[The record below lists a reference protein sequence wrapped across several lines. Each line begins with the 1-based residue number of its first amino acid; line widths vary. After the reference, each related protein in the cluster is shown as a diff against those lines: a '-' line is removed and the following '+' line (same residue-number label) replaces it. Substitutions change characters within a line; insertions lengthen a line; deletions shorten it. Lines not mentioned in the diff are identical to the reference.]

1 MKRKRAIAVSIILL
15 MINLFHLTVA
25 GVVHAETSKIDEL
38 VPNDYQKNEFK
49 SNKSL
54 LNNTTQT
61 NQLKD
66 IPEEIKEITFEEV
79 ERSKDEAIKA
89 ELFLGESTDQNTIK
103 AKAVDMQLFL
113 SAEAPTMKQKE
124 EDSSSS
130 SSLSLTILIWALVG
144 ICILLL
150 IVVLVVW
157 GKSLAKQKSPQ
168 NV

>member
-1 MKRKRAIAVSIILL
+1 MKRKRDAAVSIIML
-15 MINLFHLTVA
+15 MMAIFHLMVA
-25 GVVHAETSKIDEL
+25 GVVHADTTKIDEL

-49 SNKSL
+49 SNKGL

-61 NQLKD
+61 NQLKG

-79 ERSKDEAIKA
+79 ERSQDEVIKA
-89 ELFLGESTDQNTIK
+89 ELFLSESTDQNTIK

-113 SAEAPTMKQKE
+113 SAETPTLKQTE